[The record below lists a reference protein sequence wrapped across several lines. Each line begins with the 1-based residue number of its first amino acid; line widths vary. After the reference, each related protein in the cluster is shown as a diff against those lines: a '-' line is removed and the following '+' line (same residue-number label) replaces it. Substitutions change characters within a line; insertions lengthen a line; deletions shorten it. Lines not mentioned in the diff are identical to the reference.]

1 MQMLIRTVVAQT
13 VVLTCWS
20 AFSLSQQA
28 QAPSARPALHE
39 FPLTLQQS
47 VECGKAAIGTK
58 VLAKLA
64 IATKFQGTVIPRNA
78 LFTGV
83 VIESTARGAK
93 EPAKLAIRMEKAE
106 WKDDSISLT
115 AYLLPLSYPNTA
127 PSAQNLPNESPDP
140 SSRTLN
146 GAGQDASSPMHAPF
160 PTNDSQA
167 AQAAIPEAPTLSTHP
182 VQMKNVTV
190 ALADEGGAAIVSERS
205 NIKLNK
211 MTTYVFAATELPAK

>member
-1 MQMLIRTVVAQT
+1 MLIRTMVARGVVVAC
-13 VVLTCWS
+13 LS

-47 VECGKAAIGTK
+47 IESGKAAIGTK
-58 VLAKLA
+58 VQARLA

-83 VIESTARGAK
+83 VIESTAKAAK

-106 WKDDSISLT
+106 WKEDSLSLT
-115 AYLLPLSYPNTA
+115 AYLLPLSYSNTA
-127 PSAQNLPNESPDP
+127 PAVQGLPNESPGP

-146 GAGQDASSPMHAPF
+146 GAGDDANSPMRAPF

-167 AQAAIPEAPTLSTHP
+167 AQAAIPDAPTLSSRP
-182 VQMKNVTV
+182 VQMKNVTI

-211 MTTYVFAATELPAK
+211 MTTYVFAAIELPAK